1 MLILVLSMDIHCVYA
16 CGARLL
22 YHLIRMTGFRLSKM
36 LCLLPKRIMFKY
48 YDNNM
53 VEVAR
58 MDITIKCDT
67 PRLICYYLLDFKAV
81 VPIASSYLNPAGFI
95 T

>member
-1 MLILVLSMDIHCVYA
+1 
-16 CGARLL
+16 
-22 YHLIRMTGFRLSKM
+22 
-36 LCLLPKRIMFKY
+36 MFKY